1 MEKIEQSLGTI
12 LLQHLPEGTRN
23 LLRFFFLLNK
33 NSSSN
38 LPDESAMSNVH
49 LLVDLYFEVQY
60 MDFDRRSVEAKLL
73 NFPRLIEQTSSLD
86 DGSIEYKIKGLG
98 FSYPA
103 DSIKNSLPD
112 AISTLKLKDIM
123 KSYFKSPPN
132 VILVGNLLFCMH
144 EKFNSTLFF
153 FDDEKLE
160 VISNQTM
167 RRFKIGEFVLD
178 FGGLIGV
185 CMYSDGGFR
194 SIDYLLDSIVVEVKH
209 LPTVF
214 NGISAVCMT
223 SVFISY
229 CYFKILRT
237 PTGVNA
243 IFVSLFL
250 SWFHIVSS
258 LVKLLQHIKLACFVI
273 GLALHYFWLSVS
285 CSVCVAACHQFSLFR
300 NTKMEDKESQ
310 DTTKWITLIH
320 LIFSLFTPLLIVGL
334 NAIVLHMFLSD
345 PFYYSPDK
353 CFLNHNLSYVV
364 SFLSPLILSVIVM
377 LFFNGMALR
386 MVITLK
392 GKIIKKKKAEFFILF
407 KFAMF
412 ICMFAI
418 LQITEWFVDT
428 SDYTFVIDLIV
439 STQGCFL
446 FLAFCCSSHIC
457 GWRKNNEDSLSV
469 SDINQTMENKLEVE
483 DTE

>member
-1 MEKIEQSLGTI
+1 MKKVVFLFQSETYGCYPGRALIGNTCELLLSKAKFATYGVDISVALTVNSTYTNASVTMEKIEQSLGNI
-12 LLQHLPEGTRN
+12 FLQHFPENTQN
-23 LLRFFFLLNK
+23 FLRFLLLLNK

-38 LPDESAMSNVH
+38 LPVESAMSNVH

-73 NFPRLIEQTSSLD
+73 NFPRSIEQTCSLD
-86 DGSIEYKIKGLG
+86 NGSIEYKIKSLG

-112 AISTLKLKDIM
+112 ALSTLKLKDIM
-123 KSYFKSPPN
+123 KSYFKTPPN

-144 EKFNSTLFF
+144 EKLNSSLFF

-160 VISNQTM
+160 IISNKTM

-178 FGGLIGV
+178 FGGFIGV
-185 CMYSDGGFR
+185 CIYGNAGDNSPK
-194 SIDYLLDSIVVEVKH
+194 YLLDRIFVEVKY

-214 NGISAVCMT
+214 NGVSALCMT

-250 SWFHIVSS
+250 SWFHLVGS
-258 LVKLLQHIKLACFVI
+258 LVKLLQQIKLACFVI
-273 GLALHYFWLSVS
+273 GLALHYFWLSIS

-310 DTTKWITLIH
+310 DKTKWITLIH
-320 LIFSLFTPLLIVGL
+320 LIFSLFTPMLVVGL
-334 NAIVLHMFLSD
+334 NAILLHLFLSD

-353 CFLNHNLSYVV
+353 CFLNHNPPPVKPV
-364 SFLSPLILSVIVM
+364 
-377 LFFNGMALR
+377 G
-386 MVITLK
+386 
-392 GKIIKKKKAEFFILF
+392 E
-407 KFAMF
+407 
-412 ICMFAI
+412 
-418 LQITEWFVDT
+418 
-428 SDYTFVIDLIV
+428 
-439 STQGCFL
+439 
-446 FLAFCCSSHIC
+446 
-457 GWRKNNEDSLSV
+457 
-469 SDINQTMENKLEVE
+469 
-483 DTE
+483 